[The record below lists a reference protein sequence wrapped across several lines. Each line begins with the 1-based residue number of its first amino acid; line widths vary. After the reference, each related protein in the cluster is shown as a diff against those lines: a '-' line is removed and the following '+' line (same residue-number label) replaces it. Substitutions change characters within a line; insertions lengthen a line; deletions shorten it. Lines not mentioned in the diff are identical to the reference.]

1 MRGAA
6 DGGGMPGGKNGQRNQ
21 RRIGVLAAVLWVL
34 VCWMGLRPVGTW
46 AAEAPSDGLFDAVE
60 AGLSGQQVED
70 LQEIDRF
77 LSQDTALA
85 GTEVSFS
92 ELVKL
97 LMQGEGGKA
106 GEMIVDGVRQS
117 LFQELEQGIHVTGQ
131 LLMLGIIGAVFANFS
146 GIFSG
151 GQMAETGFFLT
162 YLMAFALMAGTFF
175 ESVEVAGGVL
185 GQQVLF
191 MRVLMPAYA
200 AAVAWAGAAGASVA
214 WYELVLFLIS
224 GVQWLYMTLLLPGIR
239 VYLMLVL
246 AGNLVRQDMLSKM
259 TDLLK
264 SGIQWGMR
272 SLLGVVLGFQL
283 IQGMVLPYADAVK
296 TGGVQK
302 LLQVIPG
309 VGTGAAAVARLM
321 LGSGVLIKNTVG
333 AAAVVILLLLSLVP
347 LLKLAVLLFLYR
359 GAAAVLEPVADKR
372 LVACISGVADG
383 QKMLLGL
390 AFSGLFL
397 FVLTIA
403 LICLGTN
410 TANLI

>member
-1 MRGAA
+1 MKGAA
-6 DGGGMPGGKNGQRNQ
+6 DGGGMPGGKSGQRNQ

-70 LQEIDRF
+70 MQEIDRF
-77 LSQDTALA
+77 LAQDTALA

-131 LLMLGIIGAVFANFS
+131 LLMLGVIGAVFANFS

-224 GVQWLYMTLLLPGIR
+224 GVQWLYMTLLLPGIQ

-246 AGNLVRQDMLSKM
+246 AGNLVREDMLSKM

-264 SGIQWGMR
+264 TGIQWGMR
-272 SLLGVVLGFQL
+272 SLLGVVLGAVGLYRAVGLRPELFRWL
-283 IQGMVLPYADAVK
+283 TAPGLAALLMGLNINLLFRVLQDRGLSP
-296 TGGVQK
+296 
-302 LLQVIPG
+302 LWS
-309 VGTGAAAVARLM
+309 AAACLA
-321 LGSGVLIKNTVG
+321 LGSILYLAALSAQGVWVG
-333 AAAVVILLLLSLVP
+333 E
-347 LLKLAVLLFLYR
+347 LF
-359 GAAAVLEPVADKR
+359 R
-372 LVACISGVADG
+372 LRRREER
-383 QKMLLGL
+383 
-390 AFSGLFL
+390 
-397 FVLTIA
+397 
-403 LICLGTN
+403 
-410 TANLI
+410 